1 MLINITLGIFLVI
14 CCITDIKFREINPK
28 VLAVFALAGA
38 VLFMICQPV
47 SIFEEAI
54 GLLIGIVFIALWAVT
69 DEKVGLGDGLMMLV
83 TGIYLGGRE
92 NSFLIM
98 TAMLL
103 SAVYSIYFLVIKKA
117 DRNMKFP
124 FAPFILTA
132 FVLRQALDLW
142 RFV

>member
-1 MLINITLGIFLVI
+1 MLINIKLGIFLII
-14 CCITDIKFREINPK
+14 CCITDIKFREINAK
-28 VLAVFALAGA
+28 VLAFFALAGI
-38 VLFMICQPV
+38 VLFIIYRPV
-47 SIFEEAI
+47 SIFEEAV

-69 DEKVGLGDGLMMLV
+69 DEKIGLGDGLMMLV

-103 SAVYSIYFLVIKKA
+103 SAVYSLYFLVIKRAGK
-117 DRNMKFP
+117 NMCFP

-132 FVLRQALDLW
+132 FVLRQSEVLW
-142 RFV
+142 RQI